1 MPEARVVSETL
12 VVVIEAV
19 DGRLSLTLALTKSRS
34 GRKSAQPITP
44 AATISRTII
53 WLRFIT
59 SSPLE
64 LVIGVSKPDSCSGR
78 CTAGRHH
85 DGVLRRTPHSFR
97 GCEDRVP
104 PPAACLEW
112 AL

>member
-1 MPEARVVSETL
+1 MLASPAPLWATSRKLPDARVVSETL
-12 VVVIEAV
+12 VVVFEAV

-64 LVIGVSKPDSCSGR
+64 LVVGVSKPDSCSGR
-78 CTAGRHH
+78 CTAGRRH
-85 DGVLRRTPHSFR
+85 DGVLRRTPRSFR
-97 GCEDRVP
+97 GC
-104 PPAACLEW
+104 
-112 AL
+112 

>member
-12 VVVIEAV
+12 VVVVEAV
-19 DGRLSLTLALTKSRS
+19 GGRLSLTLALTKSRS

-44 AATISRTII
+44 AATISKTII

-64 LVIGVSKPDSCSGR
+64 LVVGVSKPDSCSGR
-78 CTAGRHH
+78 CTAGRCR
-85 DGVLRRTPHSFR
+85 DAILRRTPHSFR
-97 GCEDRVP
+97 GYADRVP
-104 PPAACLEW
+104 RPAACRGE
-112 AL
+112 AR

>member
-12 VVVIEAV
+12 VVVVEAV
-19 DGRLSLTLALTKSRS
+19 DGKLSLTLALTKRRS
-34 GRKSAQPITP
+34 GRKSAKPITP
-44 AATISRTII
+44 AATINRTII

-78 CTAGRHH
+78 CTAGGCR
-85 DGVLRRTPHSFR
+85 DGALRRTPRFYR
-97 GCEDRVP
+97 GCEHRIP
-104 PPAACLEW
+104 P
-112 AL
+112 